1 MEFFIDAKNEVADDI
16 LFFVRQHVP
25 SFKSSTGSIN
35 DLDPVIV
42 KRRVAGQTPSLTDV
56 IDWKQSFF
64 LNLICQLPCT
74 LTVSVCKKGEV
85 KSKSSQIFDPSQPS
99 QTDQEKKS
107 GMIAIKR
114 ITKKVYA
121 SPYKSRMDA
130 KDPATNECSYP
141 LVYYTI
147 NDFEVENLHSILLP
161 NDYLCAELSVTIPD
175 NPTSAA
181 YIEAT
186 KLVSEIT
193 LDQDLDPFPLP
204 PNYTKAILFQ
214 GAVSF
219 KALSDVYQQK
229 GIAALNQMR
238 SGWGKKENVQSE
250 PRTEYVLMRGP
261 HGKGQCQGTLA
272 ALILVAIQQPDA
284 IMPTLP
290 PTGVLGF
297 LKDAFKNNSN
307 SETSLLIDAPDKLD
321 CSMTFTNVPWQS
333 IAADLL
339 EITKI

>member
-16 LFFVRQHVP
+16 LFFVRQHVS

-42 KRRVAGQTPSLTDV
+42 KRRIAGQTPSLSDV

-74 LTVSVCKKGEV
+74 LTVAVCKKDDP
-85 KSKSSQIFDPSQPS
+85 KSKSSQIFDPSQP
-99 QTDQEKKS
+99 QQADQEKKS
-107 GMIAIKR
+107 AMTASKR

-130 KDPATNECSYP
+130 KDPTTNECSYP

-147 NDFEVENLHSILLP
+147 NDFEVETLHSIMVP
-161 NDYLCAELSVTIPD
+161 GDYLCAELSVTIPD
-175 NPTSAA
+175 NPNSAA
-181 YIEAT
+181 YVQAT
-186 KLVSEIT
+186 SLVSEIT
-193 LDQDLDPFPLP
+193 IDQDRDPFPLP
-204 PNYTKAILFQ
+204 PNYTKVILFQ

-229 GIAALNQMR
+229 GVAALNQMK
-238 SGWGKKENVQSE
+238 SGWGKKDNSINQ

-261 HGKGQCQGTLA
+261 HGKGQCQGNLFFT
-272 ALILVAIQQPDA
+272 LVAIQQPDA
-284 IMPTLP
+284 VMPSIP
-290 PTGVLGF
+290 PPGVLGF
-297 LKDAFKNNSN
+297 LKDAFKNNS
-307 SETSLLIDAPDKLD
+307 SESITIDAPDKLD

-333 IAADLL
+333 IASDLL
-339 EITKI
+339 ENTKI